1 MTYPNQRQIHKQMNK
16 LGLWKSYLN
25 VQHKQKYLQK
35 AAIVSFEVKFSFIN
49 VDKRWKC
56 QSKMDVHVFMY
67 EHGIFSQ
74 LSTV

>member
-1 MTYPNQRQIHKQMNK
+1 MNK

-49 VDKRWKC
+49 VDKR
-56 QSKMDVHVFMY
+56 
-67 EHGIFSQ
+67 
-74 LSTV
+74 